1 MAFGIVLST
10 LLIASSSLSASQ
22 GLDQAQLGVPIRI
35 GAKEFVPGPAI
46 YLSPG
51 TVNPEFSPDSNWVAW
66 AASPRDSGWS
76 SPFGNSLQELSL
88 PGRTVQN
95 VLYRLNTSKGT
106 VESCLTCPSGE
117 QLTDYRFLGVSGEL
131 VATTRND
138 RTRMSKLYFVSGPK
152 SNKEILSVPD
162 STDISLASSPNSRT
176 VFASLLDRFDLSI
189 NGVRDERSVN
199 NLRVFRLDSVG
210 STPVVVP
217 PGRYREAFF
226 SGNTKD
232 GSAILEATPENGDG
246 SVRKFKVD
254 YRSGISRLLAPNER
268 ADYVPTNGNNAFVR
282 LSLKALQDFPDRYA
296 LYVVENRKD
305 TRAFEM
311 SVGVRGILGNTPD
324 QKVVV
329 YWNSEGSFCRWL
341 IQISPR

>member
-1 MAFGIVLST
+1 
-10 LLIASSSLSASQ
+10 
-22 GLDQAQLGVPIRI
+22 
-35 GAKEFVPGPAI
+35 
-46 YLSPG
+46 
-51 TVNPEFSPDSNWVAW
+51 
-66 AASPRDSGWS
+66 
-76 SPFGNSLQELSL
+76 
-88 PGRTVQN
+88 
-95 VLYRLNTSKGT
+95 
-106 VESCLTCPSGE
+106 
-117 QLTDYRFLGVSGEL
+117 
-131 VATTRND
+131 
-138 RTRMSKLYFVSGPK
+138 MSKLYFVSGPK